1 MAYPGSPFVSSAMPI
16 PGRGGHCCVT
26 YVWMAAGDLSAGG
39 DIRALTRVLD
49 HVPTDISQVPVASCD
64 GSHTGQAQREFSTLF
79 LQPRSLHPDPFR
91 GAPHVLALCDTCE
104 ACDASK
110 GGPALRPHPTNNRSP
125 CEAVMQA
132 AASQEPTF
140 VIEQEY
146 TILDPETKRPL
157 GEPSIRWR
165 VLRDNFFCYQIFP
178 SMLLVFSTKTVPWDS
193 YVYGP

>member
-1 MAYPGSPFVSSAMPI
+1 MAFQGSALLSSAMPI

-39 DIRALTRVLD
+39 DVRALTRVLD

-64 GSHTGQAQREFSTLF
+64 GSHTGQAQREFSSLF
-79 LQPRSLHPDPFR
+79 LQPRALYQDPFR
-91 GAPHVLALCDTCE
+91 GAPHICVLCDTCE
-104 ACDASK
+104 A
-110 GGPALRPHPTNNRSP
+110 GGTSNGAPPLRPHPTNNRTP

-146 TILDPETKRPL
+146 TIVDPETKRPL
-157 GEPSIRWR
+157 GESLIAAGS
-165 VLRDNFFCYQIFP
+165 VA
-178 SMLLVFSTKTVPWDS
+178 
-193 YVYGP
+193 